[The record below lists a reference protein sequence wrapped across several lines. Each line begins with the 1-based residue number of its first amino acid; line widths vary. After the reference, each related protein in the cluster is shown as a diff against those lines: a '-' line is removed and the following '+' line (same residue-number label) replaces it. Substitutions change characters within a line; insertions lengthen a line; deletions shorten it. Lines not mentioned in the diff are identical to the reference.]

1 MSGEFW
7 YRLKSLVACAVSS
20 FLQDIKHV
28 HIHVF
33 VSRAHPSL
41 QVLSF
46 WASTTT
52 SALVSR
58 AWEQVH
64 VPIVFKKERQRPRC
78 LSTLAPSCTW
88 VRDSCG
94 ERGRGR
100 QRGGGGGGR
109 LLKGEAD
116 ALTPFARITS
126 YFFAHTFLLVAEYR
140 LNGERPWSS
149 LSTVLRVQV
158 QTLYS
163 CTHAR
168 THPRTHYTI
177 MLYVSCHLLD
187 HLSIYHLQYHLPS
200 IINRSLITCLC
211 SNTSTP

>member
-1 MSGEFW
+1 MSGEFG

-100 QRGGGGGGR
+100 QRGGGGDYSKEK
-109 LLKGEAD
+109 LCF
-116 ALTPFARITS
+116 TPFARITS

-187 HLSIYHLQYHLPS
+187 HLSIYHFQYHLS
-200 IINRSLITCLC
+200 TVIC